1 VSGSATD
8 TLVGPFGHH
17 LGEAPRSDPDD
28 VTAAVDRVRTVQR
41 RWADTSV
48 QQRAALLLRLHDV
61 VLQHRE
67 EILDLLQREVGKAR
81 VDAFEELV
89 DVCSVARHYGRR
101 GPSYLQPQRFRGLVP
116 ALMVADCAHYPHG
129 VVGVIAPWNYP
140 LVLTL
145 GEIIPA
151 LLAGNGVVVKPDEQ
165 CVFSARLGVRL
176 VSLAGVPSGL
186 VEVVVGGAETGQAL
200 VEQVDHVVFT
210 GSTAAGREVG
220 AAAARRLVGSTLELG
235 GKNTMIVRADADLGR
250 AAAGAVR
257 GAFANAGQLCLAVSR
272 VAVHADVAEPFTAAL
287 LARVAALRLGNT
299 LDYSYDVGSLAN
311 AAQFARVRRHLD
323 DAVARGARLLAGG
336 GQRAELGPFM
346 HEPTVLT
353 DLPREALAYREET
366 FGPLLNLVV
375 VADDEEAVSLAN
387 DTEAG
392 LTGSIWTAD
401 RGAARSLAARMQTGS
416 VTINESYQAIWG
428 STAAAFGGVKAS
440 GLGRRHGAEGVRSLT
455 RTQTVVEQRGA
466 RVGVD
471 LGSVLSLPAT
481 RWTRGFTAALAL
493 ARRTG
498 LS

>member
-1 VSGSATD
+1 
-8 TLVGPFGHH
+8 
-17 LGEAPRSDPDD
+17 
-28 VTAAVDRVRTVQR
+28 
-41 RWADTSV
+41 
-48 QQRAALLLRLHDV
+48 
-61 VLQHRE
+61 
-67 EILDLLQREVGKAR
+67 
-81 VDAFEELV
+81 
-89 DVCSVARHYGRR
+89 
-101 GPSYLQPQRFRGLVP
+101 
-116 ALMVADCAHYPHG
+116 
-129 VVGVIAPWNYP
+129 
-140 LVLTL
+140 
-145 GEIIPA
+145 
-151 LLAGNGVVVKPDEQ
+151 
-165 CVFSARLGVRL
+165 
-176 VSLAGVPSGL
+176 
-186 VEVVVGGAETGQAL
+186 
-200 VEQVDHVVFT
+200 
-210 GSTAAGREVG
+210 
-220 AAAARRLVGSTLELG
+220 
-235 GKNTMIVRADADLGR
+235 
-250 AAAGAVR
+250 
-257 GAFANAGQLCLAVSR
+257 
-272 VAVHADVAEPFTAAL
+272 
-287 LARVAALRLGNT
+287 
-299 LDYSYDVGSLAN
+299 
-311 AAQFARVRRHLD
+311 
-323 DAVARGARLLAGG
+323 
-336 GQRAELGPFM
+336 M

>member
-1 VSGSATD
+1 MTD
-8 TLVGPFGHH
+8 VLVGPFGHH
-17 LGEAPRSDPDD
+17 LGERGRSGPGE
-28 VTAAVDRVRTVQR
+28 VAAAVARVRSVQR
-41 RWADTSV
+41 RWSDTAV
-48 QQRAALLLRLHDV
+48 AERAGVLLRLHDV
-61 VLQHRE
+61 VLERRG

-81 VDAFEELV
+81 ADAFEEVV

-116 ALMVADCAHYPHG
+116 GLMVADCANYPHG

-151 LLAGNGVVVKPDEQ
+151 LLAGNGVVIKPDEQ
-165 CVFSARLGVRL
+165 CVFSAQLGVTL
-176 VSLAGVPSGL
+176 LSLAGVPSGL
-186 VEVVVGGAETGQAL
+186 VEVVVGGAKTGQEV
-200 VEQVDHVVFT
+200 VEHVDHVVFT
-210 GSTAAGREVG
+210 GSTPAGREVG
-220 AAAARRLVGSTLELG
+220 AAAARRLIGATLELG
-235 GKNTMIVRADADLGR
+235 GKNTMIVRADADPGR

-257 GAFANAGQLCLAVSR
+257 GAFGNAGQLCLAVSR
-272 VAVHADVAEPFTAAL
+272 VAVHAAVAEPFTRAL
-287 LARVAALRLGNT
+287 LARVAGLRLGNT

-311 AAQFARVRRHLD
+311 AAQLARVRTHLD
-323 DAVARGARLLAGG
+323 DALARGARLLAGG
-336 GQRAELGPFM
+336 GLREDLGPFV

-353 DLPREALAYREET
+353 ELPREALAYREET

-375 VADDEEAVSLAN
+375 VDDDEAAVALAN

-401 RGAARSLAARMQTGS
+401 RGRARALAARMRTGS
-416 VTINESYQAIWG
+416 VTINETYQAIWG

-440 GLGRRHGAEGVRSLT
+440 GLGRRHGADGVRSLT
-455 RTQTVVEQRGA
+455 RSQTVVEQRGA
-466 RVGVD
+466 RFGLD
-471 LGSVLSLPAT
+471 LGSVLSLPAA
-481 RWTRGFTAALAL
+481 RWTSGFTAALRL